1 MGNTIEQLDRK
12 ISESIKTRTESSG
25 GGRNSDPEQ
34 TETKR
39 GRGRPRKQPAAAAAE
54 KTIVPRMVN
63 VEVPTPDEPQPAPN
77 PAAPKK
83 KKPQAKTAAAKKI
96 GVTGENLT
104 GIIKACG
111 DIVGNRE
118 GYEIWK
124 LDDKECQQ
132 LAEPLSRIIARSE
145 YLERITDE
153 YGDYIALTIAASTVI
168 IPRLLVQAQTNKEN
182 KKNDIE
188 KQKEKKINDRRTENH
203 RPEGNENRTI
213 GTSDRRFTESTSY
226 GDKTINPEFHKSIPI
241 IQG

>member
-1 MGNTIEQLDRK
+1 MVSAAKPIDNRIN
-12 ISESIKTRTESSG
+12 ESIKTYEGNKGDS
-25 GGRNSDPEQ
+25 RNPDPDQ
-34 TETKR
+34 TETAGTKR
-39 GRGRPRKQPAAAAAE
+39 GRGRPRKSAAAE
-54 KTIVPRMVN
+54 KTIVPRMVD
-63 VEVPTPDEPQPAPN
+63 VEVPTPDEPAPAPR

-83 KKPQAKTAAAKKI
+83 KPTKAAAAKRI
-96 GVTGENLT
+96 GVTGDNLT

-188 KQKEKKINDRRTENH
+188 KQKEKKINDKRTPDH
-203 RPEGNENRTI
+203 RTEGNENRTI
-213 GTSDRRFTESTSY
+213 GTSDRRFNESATY